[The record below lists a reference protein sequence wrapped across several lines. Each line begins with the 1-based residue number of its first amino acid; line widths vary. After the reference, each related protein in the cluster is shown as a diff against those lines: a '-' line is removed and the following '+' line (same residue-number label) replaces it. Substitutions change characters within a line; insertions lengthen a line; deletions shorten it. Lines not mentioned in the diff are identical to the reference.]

1 MSGPSPVNLSK
12 AQNAAMNAF
21 RALVEAIQTLPNNSS
36 SLKPQLIATVNAMR
50 RLKAAKAA
58 NPNAA
63 AKLAA
68 ANVPATPTTKKS
80 FITGAVNK
88 LTAWRTRPT
97 PTSVRVEANKV
108 VNAISV
114 ANRWRRKYPA
124 YRPLGA
130 AAAAVG
136 AAGGVKTAFGSLGA
150 AYNVRRAK
158 LGLPTIVNYKKTLNR
173 FKVARG
179 TPNKPYILLAN
190 ELAAASNK
198 NSFISWPVLYKGNKN
213 TSKYAA
219 NLVNWAEGNM
229 VSKLQ
234 GNANLPIKGITK
246 ANKNL
251 LRNFAKRNKIS
262 AISNSQ
268 NYATLKRLLA
278 MNDEGVANFA
288 KQPMTTSQKAKI
300 QGLLNNA
307 GIPAILAKA
316 AANKAAERA
325 AAEKAID
332 NERAAANAARDAA
345 MKTMANKAAANAKVA
360 AEKAAANKAAANKA
374 AAAKKAANNAELK
387 AVANKTKAI
396 EKALT
401 ELAKAK
407 NPSAAEYSYGMIKT
421 QLAKPGGIPFDT
433 VKAIQDGRAAA
444 IQMIKEYRLQQ
455 FIKEFYKNNTTAGS
469 GTGPTWKPNEKNKNQ
484 VIKALTKAASRASL
498 ANSNRSSLQKYYNL
512 TNDFKVTRAE
522 LKAALNKAG
531 LTNTNRKQFI
541 YNIGSNKFGNERNI
555 GANARVNIYYPKFP

>member
-1 MSGPSPVNLSK
+1 
-12 AQNAAMNAF
+12 MNAF
-21 RALVEAIQTLPNNSS
+21 RALVSAIKNLPNAANSS
-36 SLKPQLIATVNAMR
+36 NLKSQLNKTVNAMR

-63 AKLAA
+63 KLAA
-68 ANVPATPTTKKS
+68 ANVPATPTTEKS
-80 FITGAVNK
+80 FITRAVNK

-130 AAAAVG
+130 AGRAAAAAVG

-150 AYNVRRAK
+150 AYNERRAK
-158 LGLPTIVNYKKTLNR
+158 LGLPTNVNYKKTLNR
-173 FKVARG
+173 FKMARG

-190 ELAAASNK
+190 ELAAANNK

-325 AAEKAID
+325 AVEKAID

-360 AEKAAANKAAANKA
+360 AEKAAANKA